1 MPLSKRPHRMLLS
14 IPSLTFP
21 GTIFPMKVGA
31 GEFHAT
37 FYALRFMYHARMV
50 SLLIGF
56 VNEEV
61 GLL

>member
-1 MPLSKRPHRMLLS
+1 MLLS